1 MKSLFK
7 NIKGIATIL
16 IVLVQFSVN
25 AQDTLDLIRIEKN
38 LDKYLTYFSNDNP
51 GAVISV
57 MKKGEI
63 IFNRPYGLSNVQK
76 KEPMSVDKTFN
87 LAELSKSFTSLAV
100 LKLVEKNKLSLD
112 DNLQDIFSDFPEYG
126 KKVKIRNLLNHTSC
140 LADYNPDE
148 IQFNDQVY
156 EFLIKQNDTDQEPG
170 LNWQYSNSDYALL
183 AIIIEKVSGMTY
195 KDFVRKYIFKKLSM
209 NDTWFANEIENKNIA
224 ESHFKEDEVYK
235 VKKELNEIY
244 GEQGI
249 YSNITDMAKW
259 DKALYTDK
267 LLKCESL
274 DKIFTVEKM
283 QFGNKISYYGY
294 GWVLME
300 KNNVRYYWHGGSQ
313 GGYSNLI
320 LHLPDTH
327 MTVLILTNRN
337 DGYDF
342 LKMSIYIAKLFDKDL
357 KL

>member
-1 MKSLFK
+1 MKLLFK
-7 NIKGIATIL
+7 KIAGVITI
-16 IVLVQFSVN
+16 IMVLFQFSVN
-25 AQDTLDLIRIEKN
+25 AQDTLDLKRIEKAV
-38 LDKYLTYFSNDNP
+38 DKYLTYFSNDNP
-51 GAVISV
+51 GAVVTVI
-57 MKKGEI
+57 KNGDI
-63 IFNRPYGLSNVQK
+63 IFNKSYGLSNIETGEKLTVSK
-76 KEPMSVDKTFN
+76 SFN

-140 LADYNPDE
+140 LANYNLDE
-148 IQFNDQVY
+148 VQFNDQVY
-156 EFLIKQNDTDQEPG
+156 EFLINQNDTDHETG

-183 AIIIEKVSGMTY
+183 AIIIEKVSGMPY

-209 NDTWFANEIENKNIA
+209 NDTWFADEIENKNIA
-224 ESHFKEDEVYK
+224 ESHFKENDKYI
-235 VKKELNEIY
+235 VKRETSNIY

-249 YSNITDMAKW
+249 YTNFTDFAKW
-259 DKALYTDK
+259 DKALYIDK

-300 KNNVRYYWHGGSQ
+300 KNGVRYYWHGGSQ
-313 GGYSNLI
+313 SGYSNLI

-337 DGYDF
+337 DGHDF
-342 LKMSIYIAKLFDKDL
+342 FKMSIYIAKLFDKDL